1 MLKFFKQFV
10 ACILQAE
17 EDEEV
22 RAILFKE
29 IKKQEVGRAIF
40 YSLIC
45 NLEVIRR

>member
-1 MLKFFKQFV
+1 M

-29 IKKQEVGRAIF
+29 IKKQEVGHAIF
-40 YSLIC
+40 YTLIR
-45 NLEVIRR
+45 NLEAIRR